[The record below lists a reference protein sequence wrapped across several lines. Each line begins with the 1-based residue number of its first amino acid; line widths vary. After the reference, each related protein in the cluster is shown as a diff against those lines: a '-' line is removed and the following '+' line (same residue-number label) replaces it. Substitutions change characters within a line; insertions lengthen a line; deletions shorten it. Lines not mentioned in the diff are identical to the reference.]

1 MYIPAQ
7 AKLSQVQTILQTG
20 HCRDGTWMHT
30 AESFVLVFKPPRF
43 RRNTGE
49 VLTCYIEKVE
59 VQGKT
64 SRQKSSNL
72 GC

>member
-1 MYIPAQ
+1 MYIPSQ
-7 AKLSQVQTILQTG
+7 ARLSQVQRILQTG
-20 HCRDGTWMHT
+20 HCGDGTWMHT
-30 AESFVLVFKPPRF
+30 AESFVPVFKPPRF
-43 RRNTGE
+43 RRNTE
-49 VLTCYIEKVE
+49 VLTCYIQKVE